1 MPVIRQWE
9 KTVCLCDFHSP
20 AMLSVACISGGV
32 LCTVFSV
39 SWSSKHRNRS
49 LLAQFQPFKTDALA
63 FIFTVVLSSYTQS
76 IHATQNTKHSIVFHR
91 CRILFFF
98 SVSFFCGLQKRLDFF
113 SLVRS
118 VGFALLF
125 VSCLSCYC
133 LSCCIKHF
141 SIRNFLHFFRWWM
154 EGTIETTATA
164 SSKNDGNGNDGD
176 ENSYKNLYAYLELST
191 WRAVLVSPIGRMR
204 CERLWYGFL
213 ATGKISII
221 CILHA
226 TNFEFVARYMNSW

>member
-1 MPVIRQWE
+1 MEDLFQYHIFVSVVHIEYGLNSNGNMLWHMKTQSHATPCQSSGNGKKRCACVIFTRPLC
-9 KTVCLCDFHSP
+9 CLSHVFWVVYC
-20 AMLSVACISGGV
+20 V
-32 LCTVFSV
+32 LCAVFSV

-118 VGFALLF
+118 VGFALLL

-141 SIRNFLHFFRWWM
+141 SIRNFLHSFLSLLNGR
-154 EGTIETTATA
+154 
-164 SSKNDGNGNDGD
+164 NDRDDDDGNGVVQQ
-176 ENSYKNLYAYLELST
+176 
-191 WRAVLVSPIGRMR
+191 W
-204 CERLWYGFL
+204 W
-213 ATGKISII
+213 
-221 CILHA
+221 
-226 TNFEFVARYMNSW
+226 